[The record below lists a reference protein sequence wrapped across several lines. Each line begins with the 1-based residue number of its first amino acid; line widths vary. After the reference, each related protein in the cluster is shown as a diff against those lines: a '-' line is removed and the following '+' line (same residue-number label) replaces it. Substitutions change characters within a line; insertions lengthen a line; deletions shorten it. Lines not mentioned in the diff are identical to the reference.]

1 LGKSNF
7 RRGNFEFPLG
17 KRTLFSGREIKKG
30 IPGRFSISN
39 EIASF

>member
-7 RRGNFEFPLG
+7 RRGNFEFPFG
-17 KRTLFSGREIKKG
+17 KRALFSGGEIKKG
-30 IPGRFSISN
+30 IPGKFSIYN